1 MVVMHGLV
9 QNRQVGCLVS
19 GMHQQW
25 CMVAGMHTVSMVQMS
40 IGENCLSMMV
50 GMEHWSSKNPA

>member
-1 MVVMHGLV
+1 VVMHGLV

-19 GMHQQW
+19 RMHQHW
-25 CMVAGMHTVSMVQMS
+25 CMLAGMYTVSMVQMS

-50 GMEHWSSKNPA
+50 GM